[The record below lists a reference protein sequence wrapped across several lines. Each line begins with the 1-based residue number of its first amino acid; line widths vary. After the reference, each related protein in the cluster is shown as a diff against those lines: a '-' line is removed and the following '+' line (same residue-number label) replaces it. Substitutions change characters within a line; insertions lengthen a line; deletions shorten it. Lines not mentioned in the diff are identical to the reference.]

1 MFYTLSKT
9 FDVLLMPLTMAFVAI
24 IYAMFIKNRTRSRWI
39 VGVTLFMLY
48 LVSNPIVV
56 NYLLKWWEPINY
68 EVKSNYE
75 VGAVLTGGMVKRYD
89 YASKHVWHGKSGDRA
104 VQAFE
109 LYKKGKIKKI
119 IISGGESSIF
129 GGKRKTAENDGI
141 RQYLIDSGVRAE
153 DIIQESQS
161 RNTRDNAVNTAKILR
176 EQFKTNKCILI
187 TSSFHTPRAIGC
199 FKKAGVEVVP
209 FPAQYM
215 QDKHDFWI
223 DKFFP
228 SEEALGVFYFV
239 WHEMVGVV
247 IYKIIG
253 YI

>member
-1 MFYTLSKT
+1 MFYLLSKT
-9 FDVLLMPLTMAFVAI
+9 FDVLLMPLTMAFIAI
-24 IYAMFIKNRTRSRWI
+24 IYATFVKNRTRSRWI
-39 VGVTLFMLY
+39 IGITLFMLY
-48 LVSNPIVV
+48 WVSNPIFV
-56 NYLLKWWEPINY
+56 NVLLRWWEPTQY
-68 EVKSNYE
+68 QLASNYE

-89 YASKHVWHGKSGDRA
+89 YTTRHVWHGKSGDRA

-119 IISGGESSIF
+119 IISGGETSIF
-129 GGKRKTAENDGI
+129 GGKSKTAENDGI

-153 DIIQESQS
+153 DIIQETRS

-176 EQFKTNKCILI
+176 EQFNTNKCILI

-215 QDKHDFWI
+215 QDKYDIWI

-239 WHEMVGVV
+239 WHEMIGVV
-247 IYKIIG
+247 VYKIMG